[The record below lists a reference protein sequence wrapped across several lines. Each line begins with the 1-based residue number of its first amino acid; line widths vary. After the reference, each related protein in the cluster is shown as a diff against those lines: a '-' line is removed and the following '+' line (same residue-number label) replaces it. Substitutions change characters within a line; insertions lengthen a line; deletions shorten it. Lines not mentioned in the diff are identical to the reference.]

1 MEGTMVI
8 LGIDPGYATVGFGF
22 VRYVAPR
29 FAPGK
34 YGAILTSPN
43 DEFGTRLA
51 VIYRSVCELI
61 DQFKPDVMSV
71 ERLYYANNAKT
82 VIGVAEAR
90 GVVLLAAEHKGVPV
104 CEYTPLQV
112 KQAVTGYG
120 QAPKAQVQE
129 MTRRLLALKEIPK
142 PDDTADA
149 LALAICHAQNSGRKH
164 IIEVRTVVEQRVPS
178 QHRPTPGRKND
189 R

>member
-1 MEGTMVI
+1 MTI

-22 VRYVAPR
+22 VRYTTPR
-29 FAPGK
+29 FAAGK
-34 YGAILTSPN
+34 YGAIVTSPRA
-43 DEFGTRLA
+43 DFGTRLA
-51 VIYRSVCELI
+51 IIYRSICELI
-61 DQFKPDVMSV
+61 DQFHPDVMSI

-82 VIGVAEAR
+82 IIGVAEAR
-90 GVVLLAAEHKGVPV
+90 GVALLAAEHKGLKV

-129 MTRRLLALKEIPK
+129 MTRRLLKLDRIPK

-149 LALAICHAQNSGRKH
+149 LALAICHAQNSSRRH
-164 IIEVRTVVEQRVPS
+164 IIEVRTVVEQRAESPS
-178 QHRPTPGRKND
+178 GERVCRRGEK
-189 R
+189 

>member
-22 VRYVAPR
+22 VRYAAPR

-104 CEYTPLQV
+104 FEYTPL
-112 KQAVTGYG
+112 
-120 QAPKAQVQE
+120 
-129 MTRRLLALKEIPK
+129 
-142 PDDTADA
+142 
-149 LALAICHAQNSGRKH
+149 
-164 IIEVRTVVEQRVPS
+164 
-178 QHRPTPGRKND
+178 
-189 R
+189 

>member
-1 MEGTMVI
+1 MVI

-22 VRYVAPR
+22 IRYAAPR

-51 VIYRSVCELI
+51 TIYRSVCELI
-61 DQFKPDVMSV
+61 DQFKPDVLSI

-104 CEYTPLQV
+104 YEYTPLQV

-120 QAPKAQVQE
+120 QAPKDIEEFYARLEGLTTALLDNPMICAFCYTQLTDVYQE
-129 MTRRLLALKEIPK
+129 TNGIYNFDRTEKFDMERIH
-142 PDDTADA
+142 
-149 LALAICHAQNSGRKH
+149 AIFTKKAA
-164 IIEVRTVVEQRVPS
+164 IEE
-178 QHRPTPGRKND
+178 
-189 R
+189 